1 MDSYFYIGAEE
12 QKAVLQFGSQKLG
25 LTENIIEKDIWLCWV
40 LEQLF
45 SMSDAPAMAFK
56 GGTSLSKVFK
66 VIDRFSEDV
75 DVTLDYRFF
84 EELNPFESSLSK
96 TKLKKF
102 SERLRQHV
110 KEFSLQRLVPYLQTK
125 INTLPD
131 ASRCSIEVDDTGEK
145 IFIYYPSVAN
155 STSDYVKEAVLL
167 ELGGRNAIEPNKQF
181 TVAPYIQDVL
191 DTLQFPQAVVTVLD
205 AERTFWEKA
214 TLIHVECQRGIRE
227 SAERLSRHWYD
238 LLQLHN
244 SDIGPSAINDRALLE
259 DVVAHK
265 SIFYSASYANY
276 DACLSGSLCLLPEGE
291 ALKLLEKD
299 YSKMIAAGMFYHEAP
314 SFDELV
320 GQLAQV
326 QENINTNL
334 MTDR

>member
-1 MDSYFYIGAEE
+1 MDSYFDIGADE
-12 QKAVLQFGSQKLG
+12 QKAVLQFGSQTLG

-45 SMSDAPAMAFK
+45 AMPDAPAMAFK

-75 DVTLDYRFF
+75 DVTLDYCFF
-84 EELNPFESSLSK
+84 ELLNPFEPSLSK
-96 TKLKKF
+96 NQLKKF

-110 KEFSLQRLVPYLQTK
+110 KEFSLHRLVPYMQARL
-125 INTLPD
+125 NTLAD
-131 ASRCSIEVDDTGEK
+131 AAQCSIEASDDGEK
-145 IFIYYPSVAN
+145 IYIYYPSVAS

-181 TVAPYIQDVL
+181 TVTPYIQETL
-191 DTLQFPQAVVTVLD
+191 NTLQFPQATITVLD

-214 TLIHVECQRGIRE
+214 TLIHVECQRGVRQ

-238 LLQLHN
+238 LSKLYGNTIGQSAL
-244 SDIGPSAINDRALLE
+244 SDLVLLK

-276 DACLSGSLCLLPEGE
+276 EACLQGDLRLIPEGE

-299 YSKMIAAGMFYHEAP
+299 YSKMVTAGMFYGDAP
-314 SFDELV
+314 SFDELIA
-320 GQLAQV
+320 QLAQI
-326 QENINTNL
+326 QEHINNCIISE
-334 MTDR
+334 